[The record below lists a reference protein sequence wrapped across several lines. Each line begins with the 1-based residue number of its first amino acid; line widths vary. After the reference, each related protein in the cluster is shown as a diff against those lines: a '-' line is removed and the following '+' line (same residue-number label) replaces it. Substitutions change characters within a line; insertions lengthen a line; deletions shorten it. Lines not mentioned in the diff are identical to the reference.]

1 MIKMR
6 FLFILAL
13 LFSGAI
19 TSVSAQST
27 VSQPSIGVERTVA
40 QPFGATQNYILGP
53 DDVLQIDA
61 LGRTDFSTRGRIAA
75 DGTLQLPFLGTFK
88 VSGYTISQ
96 LRDVIAGALQKAG
109 YFAHPI
115 IQVEVASYASRYV
128 TVLGNVVSPG
138 LVPVDRAYHLSEI
151 LARVG
156 GVREGGAD
164 YVILRS
170 SGDSGRSLAIKDLAT
185 GDETLDPYVQPGD
198 KIYSPSAPT
207 FYIQG
212 QVKAPG
218 GYPLTP
224 NMSLTM
230 AIARG
235 GGITDLGSTSNI
247 KITRKSVEIRPK
259 DLNVSV
265 EPDDVINVGESWF

>member
-1 MIKMR
+1 MTKIR
-6 FLFILAL
+6 FLFLLAL
-13 LFSGAI
+13 LLSGM
-19 TSVSAQST
+19 TMSVGAQPSG
-27 VSQPSIGVERTVA
+27 SQPSIGVERAGA
-40 QPFGATQNYILGP
+40 QPAGAIQNYILGP
-53 DDVLQIDA
+53 DDVIQIDA

-96 LRDVIAGALQKAG
+96 LRDVIAEALQKAG

-115 IQVEVASYASRYV
+115 IQVEVVSYASRYV

-156 GVREGGAD
+156 GVRESGAD

-170 SGDSGRSLAIKDLAT
+170 SSGGERSLAIKDLAT
-185 GDETLDPYVQPGD
+185 GDDALDPYVQPGD

-207 FYIQG
+207 FYVQG

-224 NMSLTM
+224 NMTLTM
-230 AIARG
+230 AIAKG
-235 GGITDLGSTSNI
+235 GGVTDLGSTSNI
-247 KITRKSVEIRPK
+247 KITRKNVEIRPK
-259 DLNVSV
+259 DLNVPV